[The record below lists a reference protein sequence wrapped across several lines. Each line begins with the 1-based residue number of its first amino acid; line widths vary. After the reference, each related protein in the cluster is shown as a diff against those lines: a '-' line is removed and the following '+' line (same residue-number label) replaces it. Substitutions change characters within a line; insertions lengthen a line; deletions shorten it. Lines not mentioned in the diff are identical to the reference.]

1 MMLRPDNED
10 LGRAIRKLRKQQRM
24 TLEDLAFASDVHTTY
39 LSGIERG
46 IRNPTWE
53 KLANIA
59 YALGTPLSNLVR
71 HAETEAQLA
80 QRVKNA
86 QRELGLST

>member
-1 MMLRPDNED
+1 
-10 LGRAIRKLRKQQRM
+10 M
-24 TLEDLAFASDVHTTY
+24 TIEDLAHASDIHTTY

-59 YALGTPLSNLVR
+59 YALDTPLSNLVR
-71 HAETEAQLA
+71 NAETEMQLT
-80 QRVKNA
+80 QRVGEA
-86 QRELGLST
+86 RRDLGLAS